1 MSEDK
6 KKASSKAKTAEEKK
20 KEEVLE
26 NIMEELE
33 EEAKEKEAADTSAT
47 KEDKDDAEANPTV
60 EKEDKKKEKKNP
72 LQEKIDELNDK
83 VLRQMAEFENFRK
96 RTDKEKSQQFDLGQ
110 SNVLEKLLPIVDNFE
125 RGLAAVPENEK
136 EGAFADGMNKIYKQL
151 IKQLEDLGVTPKK
164 GSVYY
169 CPYYRVKKGQPTT
182 KCKQASD
189 EYSGKVG
196 FLTVDEE
203 ILAGR
208 SATSGMQDYLYNSAY
223 YWLGSP
229 VGFLEG
235 TAFVF
240 RVSYDYSANGG
251 SNVHSSHGV
260 RPVVSLSPNTSYTG
274 SGTTTDPFI
283 VN

>member
-33 EEAKEKEAADTSAT
+33 EEAKEKEAAQTPDTQ
-47 KEDKDDAEANPTV
+47 EEKDDAEKEATV
-60 EKEDKKKEKKNP
+60 EKEENKKEKKNP

-125 RGLAAVPENEK
+125 RGLAAVPDDEK

-151 IKQLEDLGVTPKK
+151 IKQLEDLGVTPIEAVGKEFDPNLHNAVMQVESQEYESGIVAQELQK
-164 GSVYY
+164 GYMFHDSVL
-169 CPYYRVKKGQPTT
+169 R
-182 KCKQASD
+182 
-189 EYSGKVG
+189 
-196 FLTVDEE
+196 
-203 ILAGR
+203 
-208 SATSGMQDYLYNSAY
+208 
-223 YWLGSP
+223 
-229 VGFLEG
+229 
-235 TAFVF
+235 
-240 RVSYDYSANGG
+240 
-251 SNVHSSHGV
+251 HSMV
-260 RPVVSLSPNTSYTG
+260 AVAQ
-274 SGTTTDPFI
+274 
-283 VN
+283 